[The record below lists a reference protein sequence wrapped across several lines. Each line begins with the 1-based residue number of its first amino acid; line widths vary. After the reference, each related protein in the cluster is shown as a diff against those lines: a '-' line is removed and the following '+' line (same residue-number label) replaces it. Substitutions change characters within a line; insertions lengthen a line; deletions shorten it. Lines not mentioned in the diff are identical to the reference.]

1 MSGAVRY
8 GSGAIHRLPELV
20 RSWGGRRVLLVC
32 GAGSFEASGAVGV
45 LATLTQV
52 AQVRRWSGFRPN
64 TDAADLVEGLAIAA
78 DLDPDVI
85 VGVGGG
91 STLDMAKLLC
101 AFPGVTDGDKLAHAI
116 RAGLPAPVRD
126 CRLVL
131 APTTSGSGSEATHFA
146 VVYLGS
152 EKYSVGGQ
160 AMRPDA
166 VLLDPDLTLS
176 GTAYQRAASGLDAVA
191 QAVESLWAAGATDES
206 RRYARRALRV
216 LMPAIEDFVRAPAA
230 GSARAMTV
238 GSHLAGRAIDISKT
252 TAAHALSYAITKR
265 YDVSHGHAVA
275 LTLGAFIGTHGEA
288 DEGRLQPGVTMGTH
302 TAALSAI
309 LDALGATSPVQAG
322 RRWTELG
329 GRLGLPMRLAEIG
342 VETPDQ
348 LGRIASAVNAQRMGN
363 NPVRFTTEELTD
375 LMRRAF

>member
-8 GSGAIHRLPELV
+8 GSGAIQRLPELV
-20 RSWGGRRVLLVC
+20 RSWGARRVLLVC
-32 GAGSFEASGAVGV
+32 GGHSFEASGADRV
-45 LATLTQV
+45 LAPLTQV
-52 AQVRRWSGFRPN
+52 AQVRRWSGFSPN
-64 TDAADLVEGLAIAA
+64 PDAADLIEGLAIAA

-101 AFPGVTDGDKLAHAI
+101 AFPGVTDADKLAHAI
-116 RAGLPAPVRD
+116 REGRPAPVRD
-126 CRLVL
+126 RRLVL

-146 VVYLGS
+146 VVYIGS
-152 EKYSVGGQ
+152 EKYSVGGE

-166 VLLDPDLTLS
+166 VLLDPDLTVS

-191 QAVESLWAAGATDES
+191 QAIESLWASGATDDS

-216 LMPAIEDFVRAPAA
+216 LMPAIEDFVRAPSA
-230 GSARAMTV
+230 GAARAMAI
-238 GSHLAGRAIDISKT
+238 GSHLAGRAIDISRT
-252 TAAHALSYAITKR
+252 TAAHALSYGITKR
-265 YDVSHGHAVA
+265 YGVSHGHAVA
-275 LTLGAFIGTHGEA
+275 LTLGAFIGAHGEA
-288 DEGRLQPGVTMGTH
+288 DEGRLQPGVTIGAH
-302 TAALSAI
+302 TAALSTI
-309 LDALGATSPVQAG
+309 VDSLGATSHGQAG

-329 GRLGLPMRLAEIG
+329 DRLGLPMRLAEIG
-342 VETPDQ
+342 VDTPDQ
-348 LGRIASAVNAQRMGN
+348 LRRLASAANAQRMSN